1 MSKAKSQ
8 VEGEERTVKVPP
20 PEKYE
25 VFVGNELAIQAI
37 WKVIYPACPG
47 EDDLASFLTNRA
59 YSLGIPLCQLKGK
72 SREEMIKLILLD
84 GANQKQPKKRWE
96 LYKDYHEAEA
106 ARAAEKVIMSV
117 TWAFVSWLY
126 MDVIEGES
134 RLDYLRRCEQ
144 LRILKQDGYREMKKL
159 EKEAAKE
166 GGAK

>member
-1 MSKAKSQ
+1 MSNVKVKG
-8 VEGEERTVKVPP
+8 EGEERTVKVP

-59 YSLGIPLCQLKGK
+59 YSRGIPLCQLKGK
-72 SREEMIKLILLD
+72 SHEEMIKLILLD

-117 TWAFVSWLY
+117 TWAFIAWLY

-134 RLDYLRRCEQ
+134 RLDYLRRCEA
-144 LRILKQDGYREMKKL
+144 LRILKHDGYREMKKL
-159 EKEAAKE
+159 EKEAKKE

>member
-1 MSKAKSQ
+1 MKK
-8 VEGEERTVKVPP
+8 VKVKGEGEERTVSVPP

-25 VFVGNELAIQAI
+25 VFVGSELAIQAI

-47 EDDLASFLTNRA
+47 ENDVASLLTNRA
-59 YSLGIPLCQLKGK
+59 YSRGIPLCQLKGK
-72 SREEMIKLILLD
+72 SRDELIKRILID
-84 GANQKQPKKRWE
+84 DANQNKPKKRWE

-117 TWAFVSWLY
+117 TWAFVGWLY

-144 LRILKQDGYREMKKL
+144 LRILKADGYREMKKL
-159 EKEAAKE
+159 AKEAAKE

>member
-1 MSKAKSQ
+1 MSKAKGTGKREQ
-8 VEGEERTVKVPP
+8 EKGANP

-25 VFVGNELAIQAI
+25 IFVGNELAIQAI
-37 WKVIYPACPG
+37 WKVIYPACLG

-59 YSLGIPLCQLKGK
+59 YALGIPLCQLKGK

-96 LYKDYHEAEA
+96 LYKDYHEADA

-117 TWAFVSWLY
+117 TWAIIGWLY

-134 RLDYLRRCEQ
+134 RLDYLRRCEE
-144 LRILKQDGYREMKKL
+144 LRILKADGYREMKKL
-159 EKEAAKE
+159 EKEAAKKE